1 MKVRKKQIAPEAWKP
16 QGVKDLEP
24 AAFKVVRSLSHKSV
38 IAGPGAGKTELLAQ
52 RACYLLQTGLCPSP
66 KRILAISFKKDA
78 AKNLKDR
85 VIERCQPEYALRFD
99 SLTFDAFSKHLLD
112 RFYKALPKNWRVTG
126 DYEILFTNYRT
137 FPNFLGSLPKLP
149 KEVGSVADLRNIRQ
163 VAFEKNQVLGHPL
176 PPKGFDVHSVEDW
189 AAKEWWKEC
198 LKNSKKSHLTFPMI
212 GRLVE
217 MLLRSN
223 PMILSALRMTYSH
236 VFLDEFQ
243 DTTHVQYDLV
253 KIGFLQSKAI
263 LTAVGDNKQQ
273 IMRWAMALPNP
284 FGDFEKEFG
293 AQRVQL
299 VRNYRSSKELI
310 AIQHKIALSVDSTS
324 KPAKAVKKS
333 GQTSNACLILD
344 FDSTDKEAN
353 TIAKIVAKSVG
364 SLNPRDFAI
373 LVRQKP
379 EDYKTKI
386 VASLRNQGIKSRV
399 EAELQDTLSERLT
412 LIVLSFLKL
421 GAIKKGGVFWKEC
434 FGILANLHGI
444 DPDNRKACNAAEI
457 KLQQFHADLRA
468 LMGKLPESKREL
480 EKIINKIIR
489 FLNVDAIKLNYLEY
503 QQGDWFEK
511 VCSSI
516 VNYLFLSCEL
526 EGDWHHAL
534 DDFEG
539 KDSVP
544 IMTIHKS
551 KGLEYHTII
560 FVGLDD
566 SAWWSFRRE
575 PEESRSAFFVA
586 FSRAKERVFFT
597 YCQSRGQ
604 RSQIGSLYE
613 ILKSARVKRKR
624 IVKDI

>member
-1 MKVRKKQIAPEAWKP
+1 MKVGKKHIALEEWKP
-16 QGVKDLEP
+16 QGVKNLEH

-66 KRILAISFKKDA
+66 RRILAISFKKDA

-85 VIERCQPEYALRFD
+85 VMERCQPDHALRFD

-126 DYEILFTNYRT
+126 DYEILLTNYRT
-137 FPNFLGSLPKLP
+137 FQNFLNSLPKPP
-149 KEVGSVADLRNIRQ
+149 KEVGSLADLRNIRQ
-163 VAFEKNQVLGHPL
+163 VTFEKKQVLGHPL
-176 PPKGFDVHSVEDW
+176 PQKGLDVHSVEDW
-189 AAKEWWKEC
+189 AVKEWWEEY
-198 LKNSKKSHLTFPMI
+198 LSSNKKSQLSFPMI

-223 PMILSALRMTYSH
+223 PLILSALRKTYSH

-253 KIGFLQSKAI
+253 KTGFLKSTAI

-299 VRNYRSSKELI
+299 VRNYRSSKKLI
-310 AIQHKIALSVDSTS
+310 DIQHIIALSVDPSS
-324 KPAKAVKKS
+324 NPAKAVKKS
-333 GQTSNACLILD
+333 GQTGDACLILD

-379 EDYKTKI
+379 DDYKTKI
-386 VASLRNQGIKSRV
+386 VASLRNRGIKSRV

-412 LIVLSFLKL
+412 LIVLSFLRL
-421 GAIKKGGVFWKEC
+421 GAVKKGGVFWKEC
-434 FGILANLHGI
+434 FDILANLHGI
-444 DPDNRKACNAAEI
+444 DPDKRKACNAAEI
-457 KLQQFHADLRA
+457 KLQKFHADLRA
-468 LMGKLPESKREL
+468 LMEKLPESEGEL
-480 EKIINKIIR
+480 EKIINKIIS
-489 FLNVDAIKLNYLEY
+489 FLNIDIIKLNYLEY

-516 VNYLFLSCEL
+516 VTHLFLSCEL
-526 EGDWHHAL
+526 EDDWHHAL

-613 ILKSARVKRKR
+613 ILKSAGVKRRR
-624 IVKDI
+624 II